1 MDDQIEMIS
10 PQEILPSVVQPRLP
24 HDEVQLLS
32 LAASMREH
40 GLIQSI
46 TVFWDEHAGM
56 HRLVHG
62 ERRWRSALLAG
73 LPEIPCRVQAR
84 PPLSKFLQM
93 TVSENEE
100 RAELTPMELAW
111 ALHTFRLL
119 ANLKALAAKYDTLAY
134 LETAEEEAEAKAAA
148 IEYGDEV
155 DQAATR
161 QQVVIDF
168 LEDRLNEALAVI
180 GKSPDSWRPLVSWDE
195 CVRRMGIDSLPP
207 RRRRQVLEL
216 LNLAD
221 AIQVEVAQGDIS
233 EYAAR
238 GLAQYPGDVQERIV
252 EVAQNNGG
260 IAHLTRAAIDGMAA
274 QFAAEDAAD
283 GKGDT
288 AGGKRNGS
296 LLDEYQPTLPMN
308 LPDAAIELPG
318 EAEAQARAA
327 QKAVDR
333 AVSLFRETEALI
345 LESVTHW
352 GDEEL
357 DQVAEWLDLIAEA
370 AGLELQIRRHQED
383 LLARTDG
390 L

>member
-24 HDEVQLLS
+24 HDETQLLS
-32 LAASMREH
+32 LAASVGEH
-40 GLIQSI
+40 GIIQPVA
-46 TVFWDEHAGM
+46 VFWDESAGM
-56 HRLVHG
+56 YRLVHG

-111 ALHTFRLL
+111 TLHTFRLL
-119 ANLKALAAKYDTLAY
+119 ANLKALAAKYDALAY
-134 LETAEEEAEAKAAA
+134 LTAVEEKAEAEAAAV
-148 IEYGDEV
+148 EYGDEV

-161 QQVVIDF
+161 QQIVIDF
-168 LEDRLNEALAVI
+168 LEARLDEALAAI

-260 IAHLTRAAIDGMAA
+260 IAHLTRAAIDEMAA
-274 QFAAEDAAD
+274 QFAAEDAAAER
-283 GKGDT
+283 GEA

-296 LLDEYQPTLPMN
+296 LVDEYQPTLPMGI
-308 LPDAAIELPG
+308 PSVEPELPG
-318 EAEAQARAA
+318 EADAQAGAA
-327 QKAVDR
+327 QKAFDR
-333 AVSLFRETEALI
+333 VVHLFRETEALV
-345 LESVTHW
+345 LESALYW
-352 GDEEL
+352 GREEL
-357 DQVAEWLDLIAEA
+357 DQVAEWLDMIAEA
-370 AGLELQIRRHQED
+370 AGLGLQIGRPEQK
-383 LLARTDG
+383 AAG
-390 L
+390 